1 MALTDIQR
9 DELRIH
15 VAAKPGRVLFATAC
29 GPLLYGF
36 PHQERYVD
44 LRSVH
49 LDPRAA
55 GPDLGGRAG
64 RQDTREWREQL
75 GDFQIEWISH
85 EVGKFVRLLQL
96 NNGSAYEQLFSPN
109 VVLETEALHEL
120 RELARRMMSLQL
132 FLHYRSYFHSQLKC
146 FLGQR
151 EKHGRHLLYLYRVAL
166 TGLHLA
172 EHGQLCAEL
181 PALARF
187 QERVAILQLLR
198 DLAGHQEVRD
208 FRPYLREL
216 DALSERLDL
225 DPGRGRLPDQ
235 VPHRAE
241 AEAWL
246 ASLREAQSA

>member
-1 MALTDIQR
+1 MALTEIQR

-15 VAAKPGRVLFATAC
+15 VAGKPDRVLFATAC
-29 GPLLYGF
+29 GPMLYGF
-36 PHQERYVD
+36 PHHERYVD

-49 LDPRAA
+49 LDPQPT
-55 GPDLGGRAG
+55 GLDLGGRTG
-64 RQDTREWREQL
+64 RQDSREWREQI
-75 GDFQIEWISH
+75 GACQVEWISH

-109 VVLETEALHEL
+109 LVLESEALHEL

-132 FLHYRSYFHSQLKC
+132 FLHYRSFFHSQLKC

-166 TGLHLA
+166 TGVHLA

-187 QERVAILQLLR
+187 HERVTVLQLLR
-198 DLAGHQEVRD
+198 ELEGHQEVRD
-208 FRPYLREL
+208 FRPFLREL
-216 DALSERLDL
+216 DVLGDRLDAE
-225 DPGRGRLPDQ
+225 PGRGKLPDQ
-235 VPHRAE
+235 VPNRAE

-246 ASLREAQSA
+246 MRLRAASAG